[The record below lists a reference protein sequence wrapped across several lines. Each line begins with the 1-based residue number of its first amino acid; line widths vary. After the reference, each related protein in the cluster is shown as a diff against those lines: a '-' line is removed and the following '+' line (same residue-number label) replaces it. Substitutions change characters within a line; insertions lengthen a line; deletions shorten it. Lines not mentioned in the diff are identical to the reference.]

1 MLALATVVKN
11 NAADALKNRREEAVM
26 LKGNTLEGDE
36 KMI

>member
-11 NAADALKNRREEAVM
+11 NAADALKNRREAVM